1 MRERHGTPNLKDNM
15 MLRTADTAQWHA
27 LVGEASVAARC
38 SLDEPCS
45 DYLVLLLLRMF
56 SDSNLSASFAKSQLS
71 DAFDDM
77 DLREV
82 GDQCLVLAGLF
93 PDRVSPHQVPISYF
107 VDMGARA
114 YREFSRRA
122 RNPFYQKLSEQ
133 FVTLVD
139 VLQRMRELDTGH
151 CCLGPLEAFELWR
164 DTRSQH
170 AWDIFTRCGQV
181 LPSPATNSSLH

>member
-1 MRERHGTPNLKDNM
+1 MENM

-38 SLDEPCS
+38 SLDEACS

-56 SDSNLSASFAKSQLS
+56 TDSTLSESFSQSCLV
-71 DAFDDM
+71 DGADNM

-82 GDQCLVLAGLF
+82 GDQCLILAGLF
-93 PDRVSPHQVPISYF
+93 PDRVAPHQVPISYF
-107 VDMGARA
+107 VDMGVRA
-114 YREFSRRA
+114 YQEFSSHA
-122 RNPFYQKLSEQ
+122 RNPFFERLSEQ

-139 VLQRMRELDTGH
+139 VLQRMRELDTGR
-151 CCLGPLEAFELWR
+151 CCLEPLEAFELWR

-170 AWDIFTRCGQV
+170 AWDIFTRSGQV
-181 LPSPATNSSLH
+181 LPLLPGRSYLH